1 MIDYGWFVFGM
12 LFMGLSGLFF
22 GLVVGFLLG
31 VERKLTKQDK

>member
-12 LFMGLSGLFF
+12 IFMGLSGIFL
-22 GLVVGFLLG
+22 GLVTGFFLG